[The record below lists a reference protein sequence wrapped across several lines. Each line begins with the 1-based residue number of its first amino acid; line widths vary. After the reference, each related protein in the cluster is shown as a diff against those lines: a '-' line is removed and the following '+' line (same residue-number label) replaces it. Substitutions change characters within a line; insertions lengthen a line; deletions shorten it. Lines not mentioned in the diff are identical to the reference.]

1 MFLCFHL
8 CQNQI
13 DCWLLFIRT
22 RDEKVNAITAYP
34 PLHALHHSHRSGLL
48 KLGGPGGRRR
58 NGVHRSICVL
68 IGSPWPLRSLLS
80 HPVAAESK
88 DEPRDFQTSML
99 QKGGLFFIWFW
110 TFQPYFSG
118 WPWISCLNL
127 QPLILASLKLEK
139 TYFPGQVNYDIFTLL
154 YFHRNANT
162 SDGDF
167 CKHYTQ
173 LKKKKRHRG
182 KSMEKILKLSI
193 WWSKR
198 TAVFHF

>member
-99 QKGGLFFIWFW
+99 QKGGLFL
-110 TFQPYFSG
+110 Y
-118 WPWISCLNL
+118 
-127 QPLILASLKLEK
+127 LILNISALFFRMALNQLFKS
-139 TYFPGQVNYDIFTLL
+139 P
-154 YFHRNANT
+154 T
-162 SDGDF
+162 SDFSISKTG
-167 CKHYTQ
+167 KGLLSGASELWYIYTA
-173 LKKKKRHRG
+173 L
-182 KSMEKILKLSI
+182 
-193 WWSKR
+193 
-198 TAVFHF
+198 FP